1 MNKNPIRVDW
11 DNCGTPTITVGWLK
25 ESDNRTLDIQ
35 VQHSEDGK
43 NNLIISIPVAAI
55 SNVKIY

>member
-11 DNCGTPTITVGWLK
+11 DNCGTPTSTVGWLK
-25 ESDNRTLDIQ
+25 ESDNRTLDVQ
-35 VQHSEDGK
+35 VQHSDTGD
-43 NNLIISIPVAAI
+43 NNIVLSIPVVAI

>member
-43 NNLIISIPVAAI
+43 NNLIISIPVIAI